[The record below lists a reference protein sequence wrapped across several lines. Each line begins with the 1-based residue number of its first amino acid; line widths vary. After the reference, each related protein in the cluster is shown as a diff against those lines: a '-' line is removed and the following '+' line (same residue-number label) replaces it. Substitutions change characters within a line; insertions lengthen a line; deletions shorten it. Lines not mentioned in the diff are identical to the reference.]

1 MFGKESDM
9 KTDESKISTII
20 AKGTKIEGN
29 IHMQGSLRIDGDVKG
44 KVTSSET
51 LTVGAAGVV
60 DGEVHVKEA
69 IVGGKIMG
77 NLTASQKV
85 ELESNASILGDVKTR
100 TFVIKEGGVFH
111 GQCFMREEAAQKT
124 KEKTTEPLKLEP
136 KPATMPPKPGLGK
149 QQSTDTQPRL

>member
-9 KTDESKISTII
+9 KTDEGKISTII

-29 IHMQGSLRIDGDVKG
+29 INMQGSLRIDGDVKG
-44 KVTSSET
+44 KVMSSET
-51 LTVGAAGVV
+51 LTVGATGVV
-60 DGEVHVKEA
+60 DGEVSVKEA

-111 GQCFMREEAAQKT
+111 GQCFMREEAQQKA
-124 KEKTTEPLKLEP
+124 KEKTKEPLKLEP
-136 KPATMPPKPGLGK
+136 KLDTLPPKTGLGK
-149 QQSTDTQPRL
+149 QQSTDSQPRL